1 MIRIRRAG
9 ERGITDFGWLDSR
22 HSFAFGDYH
31 DRAHQSFRTLRVLND
46 DRIAVGG
53 GFPSHPH
60 RDMEILTCVLTGE
73 LAHRDSMGN
82 GTTIRPGEWQKMT
95 AGTGVV
101 HSEFNPSETEAV
113 HLLQIWVMPD
123 RKGHKPEYEQKL
135 FPAEGKTGSWQ
146 TIASID
152 GRDDSLTV
160 HQDMILLATRLTA
173 GDVRTHS
180 LASKRAAWLHL
191 IDGSVNV
198 NGHSLSAGDA
208 IAIEDEP
215 TIRIEGIEA
224 GEVLLFDLA

>member
-1 MIRIRRAG
+1 MISIRRAS

-22 HSFAFGDYH
+22 HSFAFGDYRDPSH
-31 DRAHQSFRTLRVLND
+31 PSFRALRVIND
-46 DRIAVGG
+46 DRISVGG

-123 RKGHKPEYEQKL
+123 RKGRTPEYGQKL
-135 FPAEGKTGSWQ
+135 FPAEEKTGRWR

-160 HQDMILLATRLTA
+160 HQDMVLLATRLTA
-173 GDVRTHS
+173 GELRTYT
-180 LASKRAAWLHL
+180 LAPKRAAWLHL
-191 IDGSVNV
+191 INGSIHV
-198 NGHSLSAGDA
+198 NGHTLTAGDGL
-208 IAIEDEP
+208 AIEDES

>member
-1 MIRIRRAG
+1 MIRIRRAD

-22 HSFAFGDYH
+22 HSFSFGDYR
-31 DRAHQSFRTLRVLND
+31 DRNHNSFRTLRVIND

-60 RDMEILTCVLTGE
+60 RDMEILTCVLSGE

-95 AGTGVV
+95 AGTGVI
-101 HSEFNPSETEAV
+101 HSEFNPSESEAV

-123 RKGHKPEYEQKL
+123 RKGRTPEYEQKL
-135 FPAEGKTGSWQ
+135 FTFEDKTGRWR
-146 TIASID
+146 TIASVD

-160 HQDMILLATRLTA
+160 HQDLVLSASLLSA
-173 GDVRTHS
+173 GDVRTYS
-180 LASKRAAWLHL
+180 LAPKRGAWMHL
-191 IDGSVNV
+191 IDGSAQV
-198 NGHSLSAGDA
+198 NGHTMSAGDA
-208 IAIEDEP
+208 LAIEDEP
-215 TIRIEGIEA
+215 TIRIEGVEA

>member
-1 MIRIRRAG
+1 MIRIRRAD

-22 HSFAFGDYH
+22 HSFSFGDYRDPEH
-31 DRAHQSFRTLRVLND
+31 HSFRTLRVIND

-60 RDMEILTCVLTGE
+60 RDMEILTCVLSGE

-95 AGTGVV
+95 AGTGVI
-101 HSEFNPSETEAV
+101 HSEFNPSESEAV

-123 RKGHKPEYEQKL
+123 RKGRTPEYEQKL
-135 FPAEGKTGSWQ
+135 FPADEKRNGWR
-146 TIASID
+146 TIASND

-160 HQDMILLATRLTA
+160 HQDLVLSTTVLSA
-173 GDVRTHS
+173 GDIRTYS
-180 LASKRAAWLHL
+180 LAPKRGAWLHL
-191 IDGSVNV
+191 IDGSAQV
-198 NGHSLSAGDA
+198 NGHALSAGDA
-208 IAIEDEP
+208 LAIEDEP

>member
-1 MIRIRRAG
+1 MIRIRRAD

-22 HSFAFGDYH
+22 HSFSFGDYR
-31 DRAHQSFRTLRVLND
+31 DRNHNSFRTLRVIND

-60 RDMEILTCVLTGE
+60 RDMEILTCVLSGE

-95 AGTGVV
+95 AGTGVI
-101 HSEFNPSETEAV
+101 HCEFNPSESEAV

-123 RKGHKPEYEQKL
+123 RKGRTPEYEQKL
-135 FPAEGKTGSWQ
+135 FTFEDKTGRWR
-146 TIASID
+146 TIASVD

-160 HQDMILLATRLTA
+160 HQDLVLSASLLSA
-173 GDVRTHS
+173 GDVRTYS
-180 LASKRAAWLHL
+180 LAPKRGAWVHL
-191 IDGSVNV
+191 IDGSAQV
-198 NGHSLSAGDA
+198 NGHALSAGDA
-208 IAIEDEP
+208 LAIEDEP

>member
-1 MIRIRRAG
+1 MIRIRRAD

-22 HSFAFGDYH
+22 HSFSFGDYR
-31 DRAHQSFRTLRVLND
+31 DRNHNSFRTLRVIND

-60 RDMEILTCVLTGE
+60 RDMEILTCVLSGE

-95 AGTGVV
+95 AGTGVI

-113 HLLQIWVMPD
+113 HLLQIWVVPD
-123 RKGHKPEYEQKL
+123 RKGRTPEYGQKL
-135 FPAEGKTGSWQ
+135 FSTEEKTGSWR
-146 TIASID
+146 TIASVD
-152 GRDDSLTV
+152 GRDDSLKV
-160 HQDMILLATRLTA
+160 HQDLVLSASLLSA
-173 GDVRTHS
+173 GDVRTYL
-180 LASKRAAWLHL
+180 LAPKRGAWLHL
-191 IDGSVNV
+191 IDGSAQV
-198 NGHSLSAGDA
+198 NGHTLSAGDA
-208 IAIEDEP
+208 LAIEDEP

>member
-1 MIRIRRAG
+1 MIRIRRAD

-22 HSFAFGDYH
+22 HSFSFGDYR
-31 DRAHQSFRTLRVLND
+31 DRNHNSFRTLRVIND

-60 RDMEILTCVLTGE
+60 RDMEILTCVLSGE

-95 AGTGVV
+95 AGTGVI

-123 RKGHKPEYEQKL
+123 RKGRTPEYEQKL
-135 FPAEGKTGSWQ
+135 FTIEDKTGRWR
-146 TIASID
+146 TIALVD

-160 HQDMILLATRLTA
+160 HQDLVLSASLLSA
-173 GDVRTHS
+173 GDVRTYS
-180 LASKRAAWLHL
+180 LAPKRGAWLHL
-191 IDGSVNV
+191 IDGAAQV
-198 NGHSLSAGDA
+198 NGHALSAGDA
-208 IAIEDEP
+208 LAIEDEP

>member
-1 MIRIRRAG
+1 MIRIRRAD

-22 HSFAFGDYH
+22 HSFSFGDYR
-31 DRAHQSFRTLRVLND
+31 DRNHNSFRTLRVIND

-60 RDMEILTCVLTGE
+60 RDMEILTCVLSGE

-95 AGTGVV
+95 AGTGVI
-101 HSEFNPSETEAV
+101 HSEFNPSESEAV

-123 RKGHKPEYEQKL
+123 RKGRTPEYEQKL
-135 FPAEGKTGSWQ
+135 FTIEDKTGRWR
-146 TIASID
+146 TIALID

-160 HQDMILLATRLTA
+160 HQDMVLLATRLSA
-173 GDVRTHS
+173 GDVRTYA
-180 LASKRAAWLHL
+180 LAPKRGAWLHL

-198 NGHSLSAGDA
+198 NGYVLSAGDA
-208 IAIEDEP
+208 LAIEDEP
-215 TIRIEGIEA
+215 TIRIEGVEA
-224 GEVLLFDLA
+224 GEVLLFDLG